1 MQMISTT
8 LALVSTDDDD
18 EDDDDRQF
26 MLFVWNLLPLEVLKR
41 QANAGITSLSSFI
54 LVTTSLSSSSS
65 LLIQQ
70 FSNKQD
76 VIIII
81 QHQQQAGKISAVRFD
96 KRRANETTRDESNL
110 LKLIMTMH
118 NKEKWKP

>member
-1 MQMISTT
+1 MQLILTI

-41 QANAGITSLSSFI
+41 QANAGITSLSSFT
-54 LVTTSLSSSSS
+54 LVTTPLSSSSLKS
-65 LLIQQ
+65 TQQ
-70 FSNKQD
+70 FTNNQMPSSSSL
-76 VIIII
+76 I

-96 KRRANETTRDESNL
+96 KRKANETTRVESNGASS
-110 LKLIMTMH
+110 KGDYD
-118 NKEKWKP
+118 NA

>member
-1 MQMISTT
+1 MQQILTRH
-8 LALVSTDDDD
+8 ALVSNDDDD

-54 LVTTSLSSSSS
+54 LVTTSLSSSSLKSTQQSTNNQMPSSSS
-65 LLIQQ
+65 L
-70 FSNKQD
+70 
-76 VIIII
+76 I

-96 KRRANETTRDESNL
+96 KRRANETTRDESNDASSDADYDDA
-110 LKLIMTMH
+110 
-118 NKEKWKP
+118 